1 MRILLATIGSR
12 GDVQP
17 LVALGTRLRALGHQV
32 RVCAPPDFQDWLT
45 ELGFEA
51 AAIGPPMRQ
60 ALATKPRP
68 HYTPEQLRPMAE
80 RQIVAQFTKLA
91 EAAQGCDL
99 LLSQTPQFPAA
110 RSVAESLGIPYVFAV
125 LSPNQLPSP
134 HHAPPPMPLS
144 NQGPAGPGADHRALW
159 ESDREFM
166 NTLFLDALNKHRA
179 EVGLPLVDDVRGHAF
194 TDRPWIAADP
204 TVGPWVEP
212 ADLEVFQPGG
222 WFLPDDRP
230 LPAELERFLDDG
242 EPPLYF
248 GFGSMLSVEDDLGE
262 VMVRT
267 ARALGRRAVI
277 SRGWAGLRLPD
288 DGPDTL
294 AVGEVNLQRL
304 FRRVAAVAHPG
315 SAGTT
320 LVSAMAGAPQVLV
333 PQMYDQHYWA
343 ARIETLG
350 AGAAHA
356 PGRPTTASLTE
367 ALERVL
373 RPAVAAT
380 AATVAAAV
388 RHDGAELAAQHLTTA
403 DALAG

>member
-17 LVALGTRLRALGHQV
+17 LVALGTQLQVLGHQV
-32 RVCAPPDFQDWLT
+32 RMCVPPDFQDWLT
-45 ELGFEA
+45 GLGFEA
-51 AAIGPPMRQ
+51 AAIGPPMRK
-60 ALATKPRP
+60 ALATEARP
-68 HYTPEQLRPMAE
+68 HYPPEQLRPMAE

-91 EAAQGCDL
+91 AAAEGCDL
-99 LLSQTPQFPAA
+99 MLSQTPQFPAA

-134 HHAPPPMPLS
+134 HHAPPPAPLA
-144 NQGPAGPGADHRALW
+144 NHVPAPADADHRALW
-159 ESDREFM
+159 ERDRKVM
-166 NTLFLDALNKHRA
+166 NELFLSALNMHRTDI
-179 EVGLPLVDDVRGHAF
+179 GLPRIDDVRSHAF
-194 TDRPWIAADP
+194 TDRPWVAADP
-204 TVGPWVEP
+204 TLGPWVEP
-212 ADLEVFQPGG
+212 ADLDVFQPGG
-222 WFLPDDRP
+222 WFLPDDRA

-242 EPPLYF
+242 EPPVYF
-248 GFGSMLSVEDDLGE
+248 GFGSSMLVQEDLGE

-288 DGPDTL
+288 DGRDTL

-320 LVSAMAGAPQVLV
+320 LVGALAGAPQVLV

-343 ARIETLG
+343 ARIDQLG
-350 AGAAHA
+350 AGTAHE
-356 PGRPTTASLTE
+356 PGCPTVGSLTD
-367 ALERVL
+367 ALDRVL
-373 RPAVAAT
+373 RPEVAAT

-388 RHDGAELAAQHLTTA
+388 RHDGASAAAHRLTTA